1 MNIHINPPRTQT
13 VAETALNEL
22 YVSKMSALPGNPEVT
37 SARDVAIDALKQQGL
52 PTRRVESWHYTD
64 LRNLL
69 RIVPEGS
76 DISLEPLAALAA
88 GSTVLRIVDGTA
100 ESAKITGASVTGI
113 SAKLEDGSFAKALKA
128 RGTDDTIG
136 QINSGLVSDGYHI
149 ALPDDVVIDAPIE
162 VQVIAGQASHT
173 RLAIKAGK
181 RSKATF
187 IERHVGGDAFVSA
200 ITNLVVEDGADI
212 TVIIDQERG
221 DGAVHLGQFNAHVGV
236 GSKLTLFVMNAG
248 AKLVRQEVHVEV
260 KGDAADFKLRAVNLI
275 GGEAHVDV
283 TMTLVHD
290 ALGSTSTEVIRNVV
304 TGRGKGVFQGQIR
317 VAPGAQKTDAKM
329 ACNTLLLSDEGQ
341 FSAKPELEIF
351 ADDVQCGHG
360 ATVREVEGQHLFYL
374 MARGIPENLARGLL
388 VKAFVAEIIEELEN
402 EHLVEALEG
411 RLADWLE
418 ANA

>member
-37 SARDVAIDALKQQGL
+37 SARDVAIDALKILGL

-69 RIVPEGS
+69 RTVPEGS